1 MPNSYKEDL
10 KLMLGKLT
18 NMIGSNDST
27 NESIISNDFKSFAK
41 TFNLDDKE
49 NKLIK
54 SLIMI
59 NKDCQII
66 HKEIL

>member
-27 NESIISNDFKSFAK
+27 NESILSSIYNDF
-41 TFNLDDKE
+41 D
-49 NKLIK
+49 
-54 SLIMI
+54 SL
-59 NKDCQII
+59 NPVD
-66 HKEIL
+66 

>member
-27 NESIISNDFKSFAK
+27 NESIVSNIYNDF
-41 TFNLDDKE
+41 D
-49 NKLIK
+49 
-54 SLIMI
+54 SLNPVDQFVVREYVSDCI
-59 NKDCQII
+59 N
-66 HKEIL
+66 EIV